1 MAKFPNPIRR
11 PFGCMHRKL
20 LSSLGRSEY
29 RLPDRGPIVTFTFDD
44 FPRTALD
51 TGGAILRAYG
61 AYGTYYVAMGLKG
74 GGSEIGE
81 YFCTE
86 DLKRLLADG
95 HELGSHTFSHV
106 SCWSNSLEVFE
117 ADVLKGREAVADIIG
132 SSKPHL
138 FAYPYG
144 DVTLKAKS
152 RIGPLM
158 DCSRGVY
165 AGINISPMD
174 LHLLR
179 AISVYDRTFD
189 IEAIKHL
196 FRLNLQH
203 NGWMIFYT
211 HDVREKPSPW
221 GCTPGQFEAVVRLAS
236 RMEFRFLT
244 VGDVLA
250 EAQVA
255 RKVHEVMN

>member
-1 MAKFPNPIRR
+1 MAKFSKLIRR
-11 PFGCMHRKL
+11 PFGCLHRRL
-20 LSSLGRSEY
+20 LSSLQRSEY
-29 RLPDRGPIVTFTFDD
+29 RLPDRGPTVTFTFDD

-51 TGGAILRAYG
+51 TGGAILRSYG
-61 AYGTYYVAMGLKG
+61 AYGTYYAAMGLEESG
-74 GGSEIGE
+74 GEFGE
-81 YFCTE
+81 YFCAE
-86 DLKRLLADG
+86 DLKRLVADG

-106 SCWSNSLEVFE
+106 SCRSNPLEVFE

-158 DCSRGVY
+158 DCSRGTCE
-165 AGINISPMD
+165 GINISPVD

-179 AISVYDRTFD
+179 ATSVYDRTFD
-189 IEAIKHL
+189 LEAIKHH

-203 NGWMIFYT
+203 NGWLIFYT
-211 HDVREKPSPW
+211 HDVRERPSPW

-250 EAQVA
+250 KAQVT
-255 RKVHEVMN
+255 RKTHEVMN